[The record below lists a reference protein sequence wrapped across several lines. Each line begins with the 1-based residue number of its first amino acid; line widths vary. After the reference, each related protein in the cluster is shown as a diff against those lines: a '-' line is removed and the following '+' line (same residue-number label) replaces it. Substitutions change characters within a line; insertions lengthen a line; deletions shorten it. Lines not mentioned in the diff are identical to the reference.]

1 MTMFLSYLICWSLNT
16 GARDQ
21 PLGFPDSPSDVFE
34 RLSNQHAYPY
44 YYPPVLVALKL
55 ILRT

>member
-1 MTMFLSYLICWSLNT
+1 MTMFLSYLICRSLNT

-34 RLSNQHAYPY
+34 RLSNQHAYPFTT
-44 YYPPVLVALKL
+44 
-55 ILRT
+55 RRSS